1 VVILHEVLHS
11 FKHKKEKGI
20 ILKLDFEKAYDRV
33 SWSFL
38 EEVMTTRNFAPT
50 WVKWIVQAVK
60 GGRVAVDINGVRGE
74 FFRSFKGLRQGDP
87 LSPILFNLV
96 ADALSTMLN
105 SASRVGDIQGVVPDL
120 VEGGL
125 THLQYM
131 DDTIIFL
138 AHYDLNIRNMKFILY
153 CFEAMSGLKINYEKS
168 EVFSVGLDPPEQQRV
183 AEIFGCK
190 TCSFPIKYLGLP
202 VSLWLIESKKG

>member
-1 VVILHEVLHS
+1 
-11 FKHKKEKGI
+11 
-20 ILKLDFEKAYDRV
+20 
-33 SWSFL
+33 
-38 EEVMTTRNFAPT
+38 MTTRNFAPT

-60 GGRVAVDINGVRGE
+60 GGRVAIDINGVRGE

-125 THLQYM
+125 THLQYV

-190 TCSFPIKYLGLP
+190 TCSFPIKYLGVP
-202 VSLWLIESKKG
+202 VSPGKLHVKDWVQLE